1 MNNDYR
7 KYIESS
13 KKNREKE
20 LVKERAEALVNGKLS
35 DSKPSVFRNFK
46 DEVIKS
52 DFSSITSAVVSQII
66 IPKAVEL
73 ITNAFESGVYMLFH
87 GDLKGYKSSNAKF
100 NNGKTDYTIFSSNNA
115 KFVRNDGVGSINYR
129 DVCVPDLESAKAI
142 VMKIED
148 ILDNYSEVSVAD
160 VYSIS
165 GIRYNNNELNYWG
178 WRSIRKSPIIKTGNG
193 FIIKMPK
200 PERL

>member
-165 GIRYNNNELNYWG
+165 GIRYSNDELNYWG
-178 WRSIRKSPIIKTGNG
+178 WRSIRKSPIVKTGNG